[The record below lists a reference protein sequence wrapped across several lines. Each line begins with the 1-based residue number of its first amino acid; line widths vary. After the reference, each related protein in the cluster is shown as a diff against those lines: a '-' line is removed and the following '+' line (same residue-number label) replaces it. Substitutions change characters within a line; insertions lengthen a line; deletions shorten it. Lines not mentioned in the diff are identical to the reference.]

1 MFFQPLVRLYFFLSL
16 SLSLM
21 VSDTVFKLSIFVL
34 IILSISL
41 LNLKHIAI
49 VFKKFLPTLF
59 FFPIMLVIYMLF
71 SLLLTDASIFQ
82 TIKDALMALIKFSLM
97 IISMN
102 FYLQLSTSENPHKCF
117 KKFLVKCEY

>member
-1 MFFQPLVRLYFFLSL
+1 MFIQPLVRLYFFLSL

-59 FFPIMLVIYMLF
+59 F
-71 SLLLTDASIFQ
+71 S
-82 TIKDALMALIKFSLM
+82 
-97 IISMN
+97 
-102 FYLQLSTSENPHKCF
+102 QLC
-117 KKFLVKCEY
+117 

>member
-1 MFFQPLVRLYFFLSL
+1 MFIQPLVRLYFFLSL

-102 FYLQLSTSENPHKCF
+102 FYLQLSTSENLSLIHI
-117 KKFLVKCEY
+117 